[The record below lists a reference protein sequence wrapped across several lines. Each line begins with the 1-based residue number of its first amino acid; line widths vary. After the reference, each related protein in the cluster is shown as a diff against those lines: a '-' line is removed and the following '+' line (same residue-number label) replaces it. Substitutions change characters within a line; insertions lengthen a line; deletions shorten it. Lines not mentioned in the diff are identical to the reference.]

1 MERLGDGFYLWFQIL
16 VVEEV
21 LSACHIQYLGG
32 KLVQRMFETLLGYL
46 EGGGY
51 QLVAVLDGFLEE
63 LLVVGYHHQSVLWTV
78 FGVEQS
84 DVHAV
89 VAQLE
94 VVLQYTIVEQELH
107 IVRLQLI
114 TVITWI
120 HLMVFDIHVASRFLF
135 HQQLAVGGHQ
145 IYTSLNAEGFADER
159 RFQDSFFPVVK
170 TFATE
175 G

>member
-1 MERLGDGFYLWFQIL
+1 MERLGDGFYLRFQIL

-114 TVITWI
+114 TVISRI
-120 HLMVFDIHVASRFLF
+120 HLMVFDIHVAS
-135 HQQLAVGGHQ
+135 
-145 IYTSLNAEGFADER
+145 
-159 RFQDSFFPVVK
+159 
-170 TFATE
+170 
-175 G
+175 

>member
-1 MERLGDGFYLWFQIL
+1 MERFGDGFYLWFQIL

-46 EGGGY
+46 EGSGY

-114 TVITWI
+114 TVITRI
-120 HLMVFDIHVASRFLF
+120 YLMGFDIHVAS
-135 HQQLAVGGHQ
+135 
-145 IYTSLNAEGFADER
+145 
-159 RFQDSFFPVVK
+159 
-170 TFATE
+170 
-175 G
+175 

>member
-32 KLVQRMFETLLGYL
+32 KLVQRMLESFLGYF

-114 TVITWI
+114 TVITRI
-120 HLMVFDIHVASRFLF
+120 HLMGFDIHVAS
-135 HQQLAVGGHQ
+135 
-145 IYTSLNAEGFADER
+145 
-159 RFQDSFFPVVK
+159 
-170 TFATE
+170 
-175 G
+175 

>member
-32 KLVQRMFETLLGYL
+32 KLVQRMFETLFGYL

-94 VVLQYTIVEQELH
+94 VVLQYTIVEQEL
-107 IVRLQLI
+107 
-114 TVITWI
+114 
-120 HLMVFDIHVASRFLF
+120 MGFDIHVASRFLF
-135 HQQLAVGGHQ
+135 HQQFAVGGHQ
-145 IYTSLNAEGFADER
+145 IHTSLNAEGFADER
-159 RFQDSFFPVVK
+159 RFQNGFLPVVK
-170 TFATE
+170 TFAT
-175 G
+175 

>member
-1 MERLGDGFYLWFQIL
+1 MERLGDGFYLRFQIL

-32 KLVQRMFETLLGYL
+32 KFVQRMFETLLGYL

-114 TVITWI
+114 TVITRI
-120 HLMVFDIHVASRFLF
+120 HLMGFDIHVAS
-135 HQQLAVGGHQ
+135 
-145 IYTSLNAEGFADER
+145 
-159 RFQDSFFPVVK
+159 
-170 TFATE
+170 
-175 G
+175 